1 MNRRGFIQI
10 SSVVAIPILLGIFP
24 RNKKE
29 KKPYDISVRSNRTF
43 GHLLREHS
51 STPPTKTSETDFI
64 IVGGGI
70 AGIAASTVL
79 KDENFL
85 LFEGDDRLGGSSAA
99 ADWKSTRFATGAHY
113 ELAYPNHFGKEVID
127 FLTGLKVIRYNT
139 ETNLHE
145 FIDQQYVIKL
155 ADMEQCFKD
164 NIRYEDVLS
173 DAIGIDEFYELLE
186 EFETAMHLPTRL
198 ISKKYHYLNTISF
211 KAFLESK
218 MKLTKDLEQ
227 RISYQMLDDWGGK
240 CDEVSA
246 LAGIHYYTCRPYNTQ
261 DVQLFSP
268 PNGNAYFI
276 EKMVGQLPNPDS
288 LHVNTLVR
296 AIRETEKGVE
306 AEILHKNGTVELVKA
321 RGLIYAGQKHAL
333 PYILSGTN
341 DIFPNSYAP
350 WLVVNIVCDKGI
362 NFSKW
367 QNDVLTSDLQFLG
380 FVNSQKQ
387 STRSTEYD
395 VFTAY
400 YCFSENEREA
410 LIRIEEEPD
419 DFVRATIELIEQ
431 ETGTSLEEY
440 VRHVN
445 LNVLGHAMPI
455 PKPNYLTFSDVP
467 NFSDHIIFA
476 GVDTGR
482 LPLFYE
488 ACDSG
493 LQAATQ
499 LLNIHNKQENNSESR
514 TL

>member
-29 KKPYDISVRSNRTF
+29 KKNYEITVRSNRAF
-43 GHLLREHS
+43 GHLLREHA
-51 STPPTKTSETDFI
+51 TTLPTKTTETDYI

-70 AGIAASTVL
+70 AGVAAATVL
-79 KDENFL
+79 KNEKFI

-113 ELAYPNHFGKEVID
+113 ELAYPTHFGKEVIEL
-127 FLTGLKVIRYNT
+127 LTALNIIEFNI
-139 ETNLHE
+139 ESNLYT
-145 FIDQQYVIKL
+145 FTDKQYVIKSSE
-155 ADMEQCFKD
+155 MEQCFQAQEVL
-164 NIRYEDVLS
+164 EDVLS

-186 EFETAMHLPTRL
+186 AFETKMHLPTRL
-198 ISKKYHYLNTISF
+198 ITSDYHYLNTISF
-211 KAFLESK
+211 KEFLTSK
-218 MKLTKDLEQ
+218 MQLSADLEQ

-261 DVQLFSP
+261 EVELFSP

-276 EKMVGQLPNPDS
+276 EKMVGQLPDPEALQTD
-288 LHVNTLVR
+288 TLVR
-296 AIRETEKGVE
+296 TIRETTEGIE
-306 AEILHKNGTVELVKA
+306 AEILRRNGTVELVKA
-321 RGLIYAGQKHAL
+321 KGLIYAGQKHAL
-333 PYILSGTN
+333 PHILAGSATL
-341 DIFPNSYAP
+341 FSNSYAP
-350 WLVVNIVCDKGI
+350 WLVVNIICDKGI
-362 NFSKW
+362 DFSKW
-367 QNDVLTSDLQFLG
+367 QNDILTSDLQFLG

-387 STRSTEYD
+387 KTKSTEYD

-400 YCFSENEREA
+400 YCLSENERTA
-410 LIRIEEEPD
+410 LVSIEENPT
-419 DFVRATIELIEQ
+419 DFIQATIALIEQ
-431 ETGTSLEEY
+431 ETASSIENF

-455 PKPNYLTFSDVP
+455 PKPNYLTFSNVP
-467 NFSDHIIFA
+467 QFSERIIFA

-493 LQAATQ
+493 LQAANQ
-499 LLNIHNKQENNSESR
+499 VLNNLSKIKNSESG